1 MKSVGDCNILVGWGE
16 LCKDFFGGC
25 EFVLGL
31 GCFFVFFGEVRKRV
45 GFGES
50 WFFVFIVVVFFRICF
65 FIGGCCCD
73 DGEEVVGVVVVVVVS
88 FFDVVVFF
96 IVSV

>member
-50 WFFVFIVVVFFRICF
+50 
-65 FIGGCCCD
+65 
-73 DGEEVVGVVVVVVVS
+73 
-88 FFDVVVFF
+88 
-96 IVSV
+96 